1 MTQVTLTRAKTD
13 NEIIT
18 TWLNSK
24 NSKLTQS
31 QYAVN
36 IRQFIN
42 FIGCELAEVKI
53 EDMQGYIT
61 MLTMKGYKET
71 TIKTKLTSVKS
82 LFSYAYSVGYLFA
95 NVGALVSVKANDCKL
110 SDKLINHEDIKLMCN
125 NTYYFRDKLI
135 IKVLYSLGLRVS
147 ECLRLKWSDF
157 FKEGNFI
164 NVSVEGKGK
173 KQRTLLI
180 SNSLYNELLK
190 LKKEGIEYVF
200 TAYDRPTQLTR
211 QAVNIFL
218 TKLENKLGLERKIT
232 PHRMRHSHATTS
244 LKNGCDLS
252 LLQQSL
258 GHASI
263 RTTEKYL
270 NYRKNEGSC
279 QFIDI

>member
-1 MTQVTLTRAKTD
+1 MILTKATTD
-13 NEIIT
+13 NEIIA

-24 NSKLTQS
+24 HSKLTQS
-31 QYAVN
+31 QYDIN

-42 FIGCELAEVKI
+42 FIGCELAELTL
-53 EDMQGYIT
+53 EDMQGYVT
-61 MLTMKGYKET
+61 MLTMKGYKEST
-71 TIKTKLTSVKS
+71 VRTKLTSVKS
-82 LFSYAYSVGYLFA
+82 LFSFCYITGYLTA
-95 NVGALVSVKANDCKL
+95 NVGALVSFKANNCKL

-157 FKEGNFI
+157 FTEGNFI
-164 NVSVEGKGK
+164 NVSIEGKGK

-180 SNSLYNELLK
+180 STSLYNELLK

-200 TAYDRPTQLTR
+200 TAYDRPKQLTR

-218 TKLENKLGLERKIT
+218 TKLQSKLGLERKIT
-232 PHRMRHSHATTS
+232 PHKMRHSHATTS
-244 LKNGCDLS
+244 IKNGCDLS